1 MAYGELVQT
10 VTTKHR
16 SIRERHLAVD
26 VLASVIGADI
36 FYTIISR
43 SWVYGVVAIILSGV
57 LYVVDKIGIENEEK
71 SGD

>member
-1 MAYGELVQT
+1 
-10 VTTKHR
+10 
-16 SIRERHLAVD
+16 LAVD